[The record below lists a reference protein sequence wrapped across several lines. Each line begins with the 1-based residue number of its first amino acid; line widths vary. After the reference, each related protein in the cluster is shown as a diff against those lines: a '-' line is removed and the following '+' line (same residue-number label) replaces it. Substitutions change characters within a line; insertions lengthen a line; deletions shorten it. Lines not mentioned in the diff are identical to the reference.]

1 MANLDFIEKQ
11 KIDLLFNSGG
21 YVLDFTNA
29 TYSQFVL
36 EKTGSDLYRKYGM
49 SKGKNLAAIV
59 NGESDSTV
67 GKLIIELLRYMQEFK
82 MVNDKNK
89 VLFSECADL
98 GNRLLGRRTNAKQ
111 TNASPVN
118 SPPAQ
123 SFDFD
128 THLNNLAALSK
139 SEDTPQAR
147 GFAFEKHLNSLF
159 KASGLDPRSAFK
171 IEGEQIDGS
180 FILKNEVYL
189 LEAKWTNRPTDKAA
203 LVVFNNKV
211 SSKSGFTRGLFISFA
226 GYSTEALNTLSNGT
240 TVNIILMTVQELA
253 ICLQRNQPLE
263 EVLWKKVR
271 ALAEEGDFNKSV
283 FEIM

>member
-11 KIDLLFNSGG
+11 KIDSLFNSGG

-29 TYSQFVL
+29 TYSQFIL

-49 SKGKNLAAIV
+49 SKGKNLSAII
-59 NGESDSTV
+59 NGESDSIV
-67 GKLIIELLRYMQEFK
+67 GKLIIELLRYMQAFK
-82 MVNDKNK
+82 MVNDENK
-89 VLFSECADL
+89 ALFTECAGF
-98 GNRLLGRRTNAKQ
+98 GNRLLGRKANVKQ
-111 TNASPVN
+111 PNSSPVN
-118 SPPAQ
+118 SQPSQ
-123 SFDFD
+123 SFDF
-128 THLNNLAALSK
+128 TAYLNDLVALSK
-139 SEDTPQAR
+139 SDDTPQAR
-147 GFAFEKHLNSLF
+147 GFAFEKYLNSLF

-189 LEAKWTNRPTDKAA
+189 LEAKWTNRHTDKAA

-226 GYSTEALNTLSNGT
+226 GYSEEALNTLSNGT

-253 ICLQRNQPLE
+253 ICLQHNQTLE

-271 ALAEEGDFNKSV
+271 ALAEEGNYNKLAYE
-283 FEIM
+283 F